1 VVSEVLAR
9 GERGRHIEGQF
20 TAGDDSCPCHPAA
33 PPRAPPPHPP
43 CRFLTASPLVA
54 QDSLGHRAIAVLT
67 LAFAPMSRS
76 GVRSG
81 GAHSATRVALH
92 LDRSRTGM
100 SSWGPELHDADTGAA
115 AATLVDAEPGQYRA
129 EATLNSSE

>member
-1 VVSEVLAR
+1 VVSQVLAR
-9 GERGRHIEGQF
+9 GERGRHIEGQL
-20 TAGDDSCPCHPAA
+20 TAAMTAA
-33 PPRAPPPHPP
+33 PATRRRPPGPRRRTP
-43 CRFLTASPLVA
+43 CRFLTASPLAA
-54 QDSLGHRAIAVLT
+54 QDSSGHRAIAVLT

-81 GAHSATRVALH
+81 GAHSATRVELH

-100 SSWGPELHDADTGAA
+100 SSWGPELHDAETGAA